1 MNVPGPQ
8 WTYAISASEDAVDTN
23 LVRRWLDSAQYQH
36 FFGTITVIVRLDCNL
51 TSVLGKL
58 EAKRSV
64 RVSRYPMRMGRK
76 KKMIVI
82 RKYIAAEMA

>member
-1 MNVPGPQ
+1 MDVCHFSVRRRCRHKSS
-8 WTYAISASEDAVDTN
+8 TS
-23 LVRRWLDSAQYQH
+23 LVRVDSAQYQH